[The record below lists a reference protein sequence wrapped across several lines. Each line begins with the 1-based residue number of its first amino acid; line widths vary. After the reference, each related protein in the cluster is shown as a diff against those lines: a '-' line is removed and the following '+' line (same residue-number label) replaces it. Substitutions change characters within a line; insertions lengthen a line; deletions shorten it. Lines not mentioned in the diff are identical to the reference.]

1 MYGDPRPRGLGELVV
16 HVVGLVQ
23 EQLQHQPVVRPGQ
36 CDFPH
41 GHLERETVSQG
52 DSTVYSL
59 QYFGAQAR
67 VESEA
72 VSVLWMSEG
81 VPVPI

>member
-1 MYGDPRPRGLGELVV
+1 MYGDPGPRGLGELVV

-36 CDFPH
+36 GDFPH
-41 GHLERETVSQG
+41 GH
-52 DSTVYSL
+52 
-59 QYFGAQAR
+59 FGAQAR

-72 VSVLWMSEG
+72 VSVLWVSEG
-81 VPVPI
+81 VPVPV